1 MKNRPILRRA
11 VEEDFRNLHRMMV
24 SLLTYEHENFDNSL
38 RLDWANCEAAK
49 NALLSAIQTC
59 IVFIIYHEEEAIG
72 YLLGRISEPSVNS
85 ARGESATA
93 FLLLTL
99 DGELLLTEIAHSRVK
114 LSVHQQHVVALGV
127 GSINVTVLANNQD
140 ARAFYEKMG
149 LLPRNIVYSGKI

>member
-72 YLLGRISEPSVNS
+72 YLLGRISEPSANS
-85 ARGESATA
+85 ARGIKQG
-93 FLLLTL
+93 LLENIYIEPEWRKC
-99 DGELLLTEIAHSRVK
+99 G
-114 LSVHQQHVVALGV
+114 LGRRLIDV
-127 GSINVTVLANNQD
+127 FKDDCKEHGAECINVTVLANNQD